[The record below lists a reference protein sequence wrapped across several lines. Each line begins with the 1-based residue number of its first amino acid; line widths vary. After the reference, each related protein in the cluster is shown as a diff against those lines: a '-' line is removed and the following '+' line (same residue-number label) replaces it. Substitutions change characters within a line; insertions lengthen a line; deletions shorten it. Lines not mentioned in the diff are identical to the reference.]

1 MEKRCSKKF
10 HKIHRK
16 TPVLS
21 IVSLPEASA
30 TLIKKRLRCFPVNFV
45 EFLRTPFLTEHL
57 RWLLLHIILRSSLK
71 LTFQCKNN
79 VTMKEVLQEIKFFRR
94 QFEIKPNRW
103 LTSTSLAITW
113 ILPGSLLVLVISNCY
128 CQHPIL
134 VPSNLHPMKQ
144 IFKLWLGQK
153 QPPGAFY
160 KKGVLKNFVQFTGKQ
175 SLFFNKEK
183 CFSVNLAKFL
193 RTPFLRTTSGRLF
206 LTRIS
211 DTDKIYIYRFLANY
225 PILYLLYLIL
235 KTFGFPVFSGGIK

>member
-1 MEKRCSKKF
+1 M
-10 HKIHRK
+10 I
-16 TPVLS
+16 S

-45 EFLRTPFLTEHL
+45 KFLRTPFLTEHL
-57 RWLLLHIILRSSLK
+57 RWLLLYIILRSSLK

-79 VTMKEVLQEIKFFRR
+79 VIMKEVLPEIQFFRR

-128 CQHPIL
+128 CQHPIS

-160 KKGVLKNFVQFTGKQ
+160 KKGVLKNFVQFTGKHLCQ

-193 RTPFLRTTSGRLF
+193 RTPFLRTTSGRPF

-211 DTDKIYIYRFLANY
+211 DIHKIYITPFLAND
-225 PILYLLYLIL
+225 PILYPLKTL
-235 KTFGFPVFSGGIK
+235 KTFSFPVFSGGIK

>member
-1 MEKRCSKKF
+1 M
-10 HKIHRK
+10 I
-16 TPVLS
+16 S

-45 EFLRTPFLTEHL
+45 KFLRTPFLTEHL
-57 RWLLLHIILRSSLK
+57 RWLLLYIILRSSLK

-79 VTMKEVLQEIKFFRR
+79 VIMKEVLPEIQFFRR

-128 CQHPIL
+128 CQHPIS

-160 KKGVLKNFVQFTGKQ
+160 KKGVLKNFVQFPGKHLCQ

-193 RTPFLRTTSGRLF
+193 RTPFLRTTSGRPF

-211 DTDKIYIYRFLANY
+211 DIHKIYINLFLAND
-225 PILYLLYLIL
+225 PILYPLKTL